1 MKKISRKQLI
11 PRKQNLRDP
20 KLFII
25 AVEGEI
31 TEKQYFSLFQ
41 STRVQ
46 VEVLQTSDGKSA
58 PNYVL
63 DRLDEFK
70 KRYELSEEDEL
81 WLVCDVD
88 RWGNKKLSDVCR
100 KARTKGYNLAISNP
114 CFEVWLCLHFQDLD
128 HRDKTCT
135 DFKKRLREILGSYR
149 GNNLDL
155 EKYSSNVPGAIDRA
169 KNLTPPSQEYW
180 PNNSGTHVYKLAESI
195 IASIDN

>member
-1 MKKISRKQLI
+1 MKRINRKKLVPRQQNFRDSR
-11 PRKQNLRDP
+11 
-20 KLFII
+20 LFII
-25 AVEGEI
+25 ATEGEI
-31 TEKQYFSLFQ
+31 TEGQYFGLFQ

-46 VEVLQTSDGKSA
+46 VKILPTSNGRSA
-58 PNYVL
+58 PNHVL
-63 DRLDEFK
+63 DRLDDFK
-70 KRYELSEEDEL
+70 GQYELNEEDEL

-88 RWGNKKLSDVCR
+88 QWGSRNLSDICR

-155 EKYSSNVPGAIDRA
+155 EKYSSNVPEAIDRA

-180 PNNSGTHVYKLAESI
+180 PNNLGTHVYKLAESI